1 MINQYSNYFN
11 AYIFYLA
18 FSISF
23 NFHLYLNF
31 PSIFQIQFKLCLH
44 HLLKQKY
51 FSNRDLKLQRKL
63 CLPCRYI
70 GQECRLFFHSGYV
83 KTSSKF

>member
-11 AYIFYLA
+11 AFIFYLA

-31 PSIFQIQFKLCLH
+31 PSIFQIQFKLCL
-44 HLLKQKY
+44 LAPFVKAKV
-51 FSNRDLKLQRKL
+51 
-63 CLPCRYI
+63 
-70 GQECRLFFHSGYV
+70 LF
-83 KTSSKF
+83 